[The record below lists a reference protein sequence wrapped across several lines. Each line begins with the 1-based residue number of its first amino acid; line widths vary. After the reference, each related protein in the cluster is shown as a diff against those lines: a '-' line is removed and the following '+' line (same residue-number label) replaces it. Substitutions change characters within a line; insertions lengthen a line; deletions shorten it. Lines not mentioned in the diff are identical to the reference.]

1 MATSKLTTRLIYAD
15 SESKGRV
22 GWWTLR
28 PERTRVVNR
37 RPIVDDAH
45 PAAAGPTMFG
55 RIGVLRAL
63 HRHDV
68 REFTDRKET
77 HWGKRKLKLKRDE

>member
-1 MATSKLTTRLIYAD
+1 
-15 SESKGRV
+15 
-22 GWWTLR
+22 
-28 PERTRVVNR
+28 VNR